1 MALVLN
7 NNMMAANA
15 TRNLNHVSGKLAT
28 SIQRMSS
35 GLRINSAAD
44 DAAGLAIREIM
55 RSDIAV
61 TKQGIRNAADAIS
74 MIQTADG
81 SLGII
86 DEKLVRM
93 KELAEQAATGTY
105 TTVQRDMINSE
116 YQAMAAEIDRI
127 ANATNFNGIKLLDGS
142 VSNQHGGQGLKIHF
156 GVSNNA
162 AEDYYFINMGDAR
175 ATSTT
180 GLQVGGD
187 AKNDIWAQGAAA
199 SGPLSGPGC
208 CTAGFDS
215 LNGNAGFTDGE
226 SFSFGYNW
234 DWKEEEDSNLLSGKY
249 LAGRYEVKGTETL
262 QDLVNKVN
270 LGTQSRVGIEIN
282 STSLHAGVSA
292 GGTVGVCVGNET
304 YVFGNDDITKDG
316 GNIGFEGTF
325 VASAGLKGELGFA
338 GSEVASAQAAGY
350 AIDKI
355 TATAEGFTSAALKP
369 AIHASLSAQAA
380 TATVSV
386 TVGATGTVGAEMMS
400 ADITATTVVT
410 GSNVEKLNLWIDD
423 KGNFTSSTA
432 IASAFGFDR
441 VELNYSVRGVGD
453 ATANTINPDNVFM
466 MIGEEKIELA
476 STIVT
481 GTPKNTIAKAALTAE
496 IEKER
501 MVRETTAKA
510 ADISLTSIGEWKAMP
525 AGTTV
530 TGNIPDVADIKGPAL
545 TLEEHKSGALVDNTK
560 EQILVATSADGVEK
574 FTAESLATAI
584 NTNSESEFWA
594 MTEAVSAVVEGVEV
608 VKDMVYVFSK
618 NGGDNNH
625 IKACE
630 VGTQNNGGAVALG
643 AVSFENVAAGT
654 FSNSGTSLTLGGEH
668 WATMKPVQS
677 KEDRGNAVWNLNLE
691 GRDVGRDRDL
701 WVSAPGDISTP
712 GMDEQIINGLNREA
726 FIEVQNAS
734 NAPWAGAEVRTQ
746 SSAQEALDALTA
758 AIITKDK
765 IRADLGAMQNRLE
778 NTMTNLEIQAEN
790 LQASES
796 RISDVDVA
804 KEMTEFTKNN
814 AMSQAATSMLAQA
827 NSMSQMAL
835 SLLG

>member
-15 TRNLNHVSGKLAT
+15 TRNLNHVNGKLAT

-208 CTAGFDS
+208 CTAGFES
-215 LNGNAGFTDGE
+215 LNDNAGFADGE

-234 DWKEEEDSNLLSGKY
+234 DWKEDEDSNLLSGKY
-249 LAGRYEVKGTETL
+249 LAGRYEVEGTESL

-270 LGTQSRVGIEIN
+270 LGTQSRVGIAIDSN
-282 STSLHAGVSA
+282 SLHAGISA

-304 YVFGNDDITKDG
+304 YVFGNDEITKNG
-316 GNIGFEGTF
+316 GNIGLEGTYTT
-325 VASAGLKGELGFA
+325 SAGLKGELGFTGA
-338 GSEVASAQAAGY
+338 EVKNARTAGY
-350 AIDKI
+350 TINKM
-355 TATAEGFTSAALKP
+355 TATADGFTSSALIP
-369 AIHASLSAQAA
+369 AIHDSLSAQAA
-380 TATVSV
+380 TATLSVS
-386 TVGATGTVGAEMMS
+386 TNSAGTIAAGAVS
-400 ADITATTVVT
+400 AITTLPTT
-410 GSNVEKLNLWIDD
+410 GSNVKTLDLWMDD
-423 KGNFTSSTA
+423 KGNFTSSNA
-432 IASAFGFDR
+432 IATSFGFDR
-441 VELNYSVRGVGD
+441 VELNYTVRGG
-453 ATANTINPDNVFM
+453 ATTATNTINPDNVFM
-466 MIGEEKIELA
+466 RIGEEKIELSSA
-476 STIVT
+476 IVT
-481 GTPKNTIAKAALTAE
+481 GGNSITAANLATEVEKVRTSREMEAKAT
-496 IEKER
+496 
-501 MVRETTAKA
+501 
-510 ADISLTSIGEWKAMP
+510 DISLTGIGEWKAVA
-525 AGTTV
+525 AGTKITA
-530 TGNIPDVADIKGPAL
+530 TIPAENKITPPTLVL
-545 TLEEHKSGALVDNTK
+545 TEQENGALVDSTK

-584 NTNSESEFWA
+584 NTNTESEFWA
-594 MTEAVSAVVEGVEV
+594 MTETTNTVVDGVEV
-608 VKDMVYVFSK
+608 AKDMVYVFSK
-618 NGGDNNH
+618 EGGNNNH

-630 VGTQNNGGAVALG
+630 VGTQNKGGEVALG
-643 AVSFENVAAGT
+643 AVSFENLASGT
-654 FSNSGTSLTLGGEH
+654 FSSSGTSLTLGGEN

-691 GRDVGRDRDL
+691 GRDVGKDRDL
-701 WVSAPGDISTP
+701 WVSAPGEITTP
-712 GMDEQIINGLNREA
+712 GMDGQIINGLNRDA

-734 NAPWAGAEVRTQ
+734 SAPWAGAEVRTQ